1 MQGQFVRFA
10 AFALVTSLGGSTTMS
25 APVHRHPAAAR
36 VVVMYTGEV
45 NVNTAANFTN
55 TISNNLDKVI
65 GLKVYVDPGKDAD
78 LERNAYLVGYDH
90 EQFSV
95 WKGKPGESGGGIEV
109 VRNGL
114 IDRTMGFYVIDGF
127 YIVKSGGLHQGTLS
141 YGLQPVDEA
150 VVRLNPAVKVVQR
163 PF

>member
-1 MQGQFVRFA
+1 MQDQLARLA
-10 AFALVTSLGGSTTMS
+10 AFALATVVVGSTSMA

-45 NVNTAANFTN
+45 NVNTAAKFT
-55 TISNNLDKVI
+55 TTVSNNLDKVI
-65 GLKVYVDPGKDAD
+65 GLKVYVDPGNDAD
-78 LERNAYLVGYDH
+78 LEKNAYLVGYDNN
-90 EQFSV
+90 QFSV

-141 YGLQPVDEA
+141 YGLQPVDEG